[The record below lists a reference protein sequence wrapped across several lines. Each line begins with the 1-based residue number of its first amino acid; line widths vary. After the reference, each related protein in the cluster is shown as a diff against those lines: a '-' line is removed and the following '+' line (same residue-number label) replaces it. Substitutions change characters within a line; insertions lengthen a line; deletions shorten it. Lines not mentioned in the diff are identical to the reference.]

1 MHCKRLQYKK
11 GAIKMNTK
19 FLGKTLVASALVLT
33 TLGTGFHSS
42 YLGLDTNKVVKTAK
56 AEENMTDGQLWKKVK
71 DSLIDSK
78 IISGNENETV
88 KVTFTTTS
96 GQSNSVESTANHND
110 VTSTPSNFSKLTQI
124 DITKVNIPSED
135 FNTRLDANETWH
147 NITKK
152 LLEKGLVSNGN
163 KVTISTKDPKD
174 PQITGTVRS
183 EMNDHKGFNLNKRDI
198 NKITIE

>member
-1 MHCKRLQYKK
+1 
-11 GAIKMNTK
+11 MNTK

-33 TLGTGFHSS
+33 TLGTGLHSS
-42 YLGLDTNKVVKTAK
+42 YLGLNTNKVVKTAK
-56 AEENMTDGQLWKKVK
+56 AEEKMTNGQLWKKVK

-78 IISGNENETV
+78 FISGNDGKSV
-88 KVTFTTTS
+88 KVTYLTKD
-96 GQSNSVESTANHND
+96 GQSTHVESTANHDD
-110 VTSTPSNFSKLTQI
+110 VTNTPSNFSKLSQI
-124 DITKVNIPSED
+124 DITKENIPQED
-135 FNTRLDANETWH
+135 FNTRLDANEAWH

-163 KVTISTKDPKD
+163 KVIISTKDPKD
-174 PQITGTVRS
+174 PQIAGTVGS